1 MLFSIKNEKN
11 IGKKSDFILKI
22 CYNKEKYARG
32 RRIKAKEITMKK
44 TYLREYAKLLV
55 KSGIA
60 VKKGDIVIINAG
72 LDQPE
77 FVKMCVEECY
87 RAKAARVMVEWSYMP
102 LTKINVNHMNTKLL
116 GRVEAFEEAK
126 LKYRLDNN
134 VAMLHIVSDD
144 PDGLKGIN
152 QKRYAKSM
160 AEKMKVIKPYRDAMD
175 NKYKWCIAA
184 VPGNEWARKVFPGER
199 TSAAV
204 EKLWNAILLA
214 SRVTD
219 KEGKLLDPIE
229 EWDKHNKSFLRR
241 CEILNAA
248 GLCELRYKASNGTD
262 LRVGLI
268 ENGSFMGGGE
278 NTLGGEYYNP
288 NIPTEEI
295 FTSPKAGVAEGIV
308 YSSMPLSWRG
318 EIIDNFSMKFENGRV
333 VEVKAEKNEELLK
346 KMVSMDEGASML
358 GECAFVPY
366 NSPIRE
372 SGIMFYETLFDE
384 NAACHFAIGRGFTN
398 TIVNYDKYTNE
409 EMKEMGI
416 NDSALHV
423 DFMIGTKDLSIV
435 GIKKDGGELVI
446 FENGLWA
453 F

>member
-1 MLFSIKNEKN
+1 
-11 IGKKSDFILKI
+11 
-22 CYNKEKYARG
+22 
-32 RRIKAKEITMKK
+32 MKK
-44 TYLREYAKLLV
+44 TYLREYARLLV
-55 KSGIA
+55 KNGIA
-60 VKKGDIVIINAG
+60 VKKGDIVIVNAG

-77 FVKMCVEECY
+77 FVKMVVEECY
-87 RAKAARVMVEWSYMP
+87 REKAARVMVEWSYLP
-102 LTKINVNHMNTKLL
+102 LTKLNVNNMNKKLL
-116 GRVEAFEEAK
+116 GRVEAFEEEK
-126 LKYRLDNN
+126 LKYRLEHN

-152 QKRYAKSM
+152 QKKYAESM
-160 AEKMKVIKPYRDAMD
+160 SERMKVIKPYRDAMD

-184 VPGNEWARKVFPGER
+184 VPGREWAKKVFPGER
-199 TSAAV
+199 TSVAI

-214 SRVTD
+214 SRVID
-219 KEGKLLDPIE
+219 KDGNLLDSDIE
-229 EWDKHNKSFLRR
+229 WYKHNTGFNRR
-241 CEILNAA
+241 CKILNEA
-248 GLCELRYKASNGTD
+248 GLVELRYKAKNGTD

-268 ENGSFMGGGE
+268 EQGSFMGGGE

-318 EIIDNFSMKFENGRV
+318 EIIDNFSLRFEGGRV

-346 KMVSMDEGASML
+346 TMVGMDEGASML

-398 TIVNYDKYTNE
+398 TIVDYDKYTNE
-409 EMKEMGI
+409 EMNEMGI

-423 DFMIGTKDLSIV
+423 DFMIGTDDLSII
-435 GIKKDGGELVI
+435 GIKADGSEFVI

>member
-1 MLFSIKNEKN
+1 M
-11 IGKKSDFILKI
+11 KKSYLK
-22 CYNKEKYARG
+22 EYAR
-32 RRIKAKEITMKK
+32 
-44 TYLREYAKLLV
+44 LLV
-55 KSGIA
+55 KNGIA
-60 VKKGDIVIINAG
+60 VKKGDIVIVNAG

-77 FVKMCVEECY
+77 FVKMVVEECY
-87 RAKAARVMVEWSYMP
+87 RAKAARVLVEWSYLP
-102 LTKINVNHMNTKLL
+102 LTKLHVNNMNTKLL
-116 GRVEAFEEAK
+116 GKVEAFEEEK
-126 LKYRLDNN
+126 LKYRLEHN
-134 VAMLHIVSDD
+134 VAMLHLVSDD

-152 QKRYAKSM
+152 QQKYAQSM

-184 VPGNEWARKVFPGER
+184 VPGEAWAKKVFPGER
-199 TSAAV
+199 TSVAV

-214 SRVTD
+214 SRVID
-219 KEGKLLDPIE
+219 KDGNLLDAGV
-229 EWDKHNKSFLRR
+229 EWLKHNSSFNRR
-241 CEILNAA
+241 CKILNEA
-248 GLCELRYKASNGTD
+248 GLVALRYKASNGTD
-262 LRVGLI
+262 LTVGLI

-318 EIIDNFSMKFENGRV
+318 EIIDNFSLRFENGRV
-333 VEVKAEKNEELLK
+333 VEAKAEKNEELLK
-346 KMVSMDEGASML
+346 TMVGMDEGASML

-398 TIVNYDKYTNE
+398 TIVDYDKYTNE

-423 DFMIGTKDLSIV
+423 DFMIGTDDLSIV
-435 GIKKDGGELVI
+435 GVKKDGSEFTI

>member
-1 MLFSIKNEKN
+1 M
-11 IGKKSDFILKI
+11 KKSYLK
-22 CYNKEKYARG
+22 EYAR
-32 RRIKAKEITMKK
+32 
-44 TYLREYAKLLV
+44 LLV
-55 KSGIA
+55 RSGIA
-60 VKKGDIVIINAG
+60 VKKGDIVIVNAG

-77 FVKMCVEECY
+77 FVKTVVEECY
-87 RAKAARVMVEWSYMP
+87 KAKAARVLVEWSYPP
-102 LTKINVNHMNTKLL
+102 LTKLHVNNMNAKLL
-116 GRVEAFEEAK
+116 GKVEAFEEEK
-126 LKYRLDNN
+126 LKYRLNNN
-134 VAMLHIVSDD
+134 VAMLHLVSDD

-152 QKRYAKSM
+152 QKKYAQSM
-160 AEKMKVIKPYRDAMD
+160 SEKMKVIKPYRDAMD

-184 VPGNEWARKVFPGER
+184 VPGNAWAKKVFPGER
-199 TSAAV
+199 TSVAV

-214 SRVTD
+214 SRVID
-219 KEGKLLDPIE
+219 KDGNLLDAE
-229 EWDKHNKSFLRR
+229 VEWLKHNASFNRR
-241 CEILNAA
+241 CKILNEA
-248 GLCELRYKASNGTD
+248 GLVSLRYKASNGTD
-262 LRVGLI
+262 LSVGLI

-318 EIIDNFSMKFENGRV
+318 EIIDNFSLRFENGKV

-346 KMVSMDEGASML
+346 TMVGMDEGASML

-398 TIVNYDKYTNE
+398 TIVDYDKYTNE

-423 DFMIGTKDLSIV
+423 DFMIGTQDLSIV
-435 GIKKDGGELVI
+435 GIKKDGSEFTI

>member
-1 MLFSIKNEKN
+1 
-11 IGKKSDFILKI
+11 
-22 CYNKEKYARG
+22 
-32 RRIKAKEITMKK
+32 MKK
-44 TYLREYAKLLV
+44 TYLKEYARLLV
-55 KSGIA
+55 RCGIA
-60 VKKGDIVIINAG
+60 VKKGDIVIVNAG

-77 FVKMCVEECY
+77 FVKLVVEECY
-87 RAKAARVMVEWSYMP
+87 RAKAARVMVEWSYLP
-102 LTKINVNHMNTKLL
+102 LTKINVNHMNSKLL
-116 GRVEAFEEAK
+116 GKVEAFEEEK
-126 LKYRLDNN
+126 LKYRLENN
-134 VAMLHIVSDD
+134 VAMLHLVSDD

-152 QKRYAKSM
+152 QERYAKSM

-184 VPGNEWARKVFPGER
+184 VPGNEWAKKVFPGER
-199 TSAAV
+199 TSSAV
-204 EKLWNAILLA
+204 EKLWSAILLA

-219 KEGKLLDPIE
+219 KEGNLLDAVV
-229 EWDKHNKSFLRR
+229 EWHKHNLSFNRR
-241 CEILNAA
+241 CEILNKAE
-248 GLCELRYKASNGTD
+248 LCELRYKAANGTD
-262 LRVGLI
+262 LKVGLI

-318 EIIDNFSMKFENGRV
+318 EIIDNFSMRFENGKV

-346 KMVSMDEGASML
+346 KMVSMDEGAAML

-398 TIVNYDKYTNE
+398 TIVDYDKYTNE

-435 GIKKDGGELVI
+435 GIKKDGSELVI

>member
-1 MLFSIKNEKN
+1 
-11 IGKKSDFILKI
+11 
-22 CYNKEKYARG
+22 
-32 RRIKAKEITMKK
+32 MKK
-44 TYLREYAKLLV
+44 TFLKEYAKLLV
-55 KSGIA
+55 RSGIA
-60 VKKGDIVIINAG
+60 VKKGDIVIVNAG

-77 FVKMCVEECY
+77 FVKMVVEECY
-87 RAKAARVMVEWSYMP
+87 RAKAARVMVEWSYLP
-102 LTKINVNHMNTKLL
+102 LTKINVNNMNAKML
-116 GRVEAFEEAK
+116 GKVEAFEEEK
-126 LKYRLDNN
+126 LKFRLENN
-134 VAMLHIVSDD
+134 VAMLHLVSDD

-152 QKRYAKSM
+152 QKKYAESM
-160 AEKMKVIKPYRDAMD
+160 AKKMQVIKPYRDAMD

-184 VPGNEWARKVFPGER
+184 VPGKEWAKKVFPGER
-199 TSAAV
+199 TSVAV
-204 EKLWNAILLA
+204 EKLWSAILLA

-219 KEGKLLDPIE
+219 KDGKLLDSTIE
-229 EWDKHNKSFLRR
+229 WHKHNISFAKR
-241 CEILNAA
+241 CKMLNEA
-248 GLCELRYKASNGTD
+248 GLVSLEYKASNGTD
-262 LRVGLI
+262 LTVGLI

-318 EIIDNFSMKFENGRV
+318 EIIDNFSLRFEGGKV
-333 VEVKAEKNEELLK
+333 VEIKAEKNEELLK
-346 KMVSMDEGASML
+346 TMVGMDEGASML

-366 NSPIRE
+366 DSPIRE

-398 TIVNYDKYTNE
+398 TIIDYDKYTNE

-423 DFMIGTKDLSIV
+423 DFMIGTKDLSIT
-435 GIKKDGGELVI
+435 GIKKDGERFPI
-446 FENGLWA
+446 FVDGHWA

>member
-1 MLFSIKNEKN
+1 MK
-11 IGKKSDFILKI
+11 
-22 CYNKEKYARG
+22 RG
-32 RRIKAKEITMKK
+32 YIMKK
-44 TYLREYAKLLV
+44 TYLREYARLLV
-55 KSGIA
+55 TSGIA
-60 VKKGDIVIINAG
+60 VKKGDIVTVNAG

-77 FVKMCVEECY
+77 FVKMVVEECY
-87 RAKAARVMVEWSYMP
+87 RAKAAKVTVEWSYPP
-102 LTKINVNHMNTKLL
+102 LTKLNVNNMSKKLL
-116 GRVEAFEEAK
+116 GRVEAYEEEK
-126 LKYRLDNN
+126 LKYRLENN

-152 QKRYAKSM
+152 QKRFAESM
-160 AEKMKVIKPYRDAMD
+160 SERMKVMKPYRDAME

-184 VPGNEWARKVFPGER
+184 VPGEAWAKKVFPGVR
-199 TSAAV
+199 TSVAV
-204 EKLWNAILLA
+204 EKLWQAILIA
-214 SRVTD
+214 SRVID
-219 KEGKLLDPIE
+219 KDGKLLDSNV
-229 EWDKHNKSFLRR
+229 EWHKHNISFNRR
-241 CEILNAA
+241 CKILNEA
-248 GLCELRYKASNGTD
+248 GLKELRYKSKNGTD

-268 ENGSFMGGGE
+268 EQGSFMGGGE

-318 EIIDNFSMKFENGRV
+318 EIIDNFSMRFEGGRV

-346 KMVSMDEGASML
+346 TMVGMDEGASML

-366 NSPIRE
+366 DSPIRE

-384 NAACHFAIGRGFTN
+384 NAACHLAVGRGFTN
-398 TIVNYDKYTNE
+398 TIVDYDKYTNE

-423 DFMIGTKDLSIV
+423 DFMIGTDDLSIV
-435 GIKKDGGELVI
+435 GIKADGSEFVI
-446 FENGLWA
+446 FENGHWA

>member
-1 MLFSIKNEKN
+1 
-11 IGKKSDFILKI
+11 
-22 CYNKEKYARG
+22 
-32 RRIKAKEITMKK
+32 MKK
-44 TYLREYAKLLV
+44 TYLKEYARLLV
-55 KSGIA
+55 RSGIA
-60 VKKGDIVIINAG
+60 VKKGDIVIVNAG

-77 FVKMCVEECY
+77 FVKMVVEECY
-87 RAKAARVMVEWSYMP
+87 RAKAARVMVEWSYLP
-102 LTKINVNHMNTKLL
+102 LTKLNVNNMSSKLL
-116 GRVEAFEEAK
+116 GKVEAFEEEK
-126 LKYRLDNN
+126 LKYRLENN
-134 VAMLHIVSDD
+134 VAMLHLVSDD

-152 QKRYAKSM
+152 QERYAKSM

-184 VPGNEWARKVFPGER
+184 VPGDAWAKKVFPGER
-199 TSAAV
+199 TSVAV

-219 KEGKLLDPIE
+219 KDGNLLDAVV
-229 EWDKHNKSFLRR
+229 EWHKHNLSFNRR
-241 CEILNAA
+241 CEILNKAE
-248 GLCELRYKASNGTD
+248 LCELRYKAANGTD
-262 LRVGLI
+262 LKVGLI

-318 EIIDNFSMKFENGRV
+318 EIIDNFSMRFEGGKV

-346 KMVSMDEGASML
+346 KMVGMDEGASML

-435 GIKKDGGELVI
+435 GIKKDGSELVI

>member
-1 MLFSIKNEKN
+1 
-11 IGKKSDFILKI
+11 
-22 CYNKEKYARG
+22 
-32 RRIKAKEITMKK
+32 MKK
-44 TYLREYAKLLV
+44 TYLREYARLLV
-55 KSGIA
+55 KNGIA
-60 VKKGDIVIINAG
+60 VKKGDIVIVNAG

-77 FVKMCVEECY
+77 FVKMVVEECY
-87 RAKAARVMVEWSYMP
+87 REKAARVMVEWSYLP
-102 LTKINVNHMNTKLL
+102 LTKLNVNNMNKKLL
-116 GRVEAFEEAK
+116 GRVEAFEEEK
-126 LKYRLDNN
+126 LKYRLEHN

-152 QKRYAKSM
+152 QKKYAESM
-160 AEKMKVIKPYRDAMD
+160 SERMKVIKPYRDAMD

-184 VPGNEWARKVFPGER
+184 VPGREWAKKVFPGER
-199 TSAAV
+199 TSVAI

-214 SRVTD
+214 SRVID
-219 KEGKLLDPIE
+219 KDGNLLDSDIE
-229 EWDKHNKSFLRR
+229 WYKHNTGFNRR
-241 CEILNAA
+241 CKILNEA
-248 GLCELRYKASNGTD
+248 GLVELRYKAKNGTN

-268 ENGSFMGGGE
+268 EQGSFMGGGE

-318 EIIDNFSMKFENGRV
+318 EIIDNFSLRFEDGRV

-346 KMVSMDEGASML
+346 TMVGMDEGASML

-384 NAACHFAIGRGFTN
+384 NAACHLALGRGFTN
-398 TIVNYDKYTNE
+398 TIVDYDKYTNE

-423 DFMIGTKDLSIV
+423 DFMIGTDDLSII
-435 GIKKDGGELVI
+435 GIKADGSEFVI